1 MPFPPVY
8 SKLTY
13 SVQRIKC
20 IEPTRIKASRYLCAT
35 AVYGESAMKKL
46 LRPLFFITFG
56 IYCFILLS
64 LLLLN
69 RASLYTRD
77 FTEYAQNSVNLIPFQ
92 TLMELFRRHAEQSI
106 NTDIVF
112 DNAVGNFLLF
122 FPMGVYL
129 PCMDQNTRKLPR
141 LLLTVFLIVL
151 LLETLQLVFRVGS
164 FDVDDILLNV
174 AGAAA
179 GFGIWRI
186 EKVQRMLKA
195 MQWLR

>member
-1 MPFPPVY
+1 
-8 SKLTY
+8 
-13 SVQRIKC
+13 
-20 IEPTRIKASRYLCAT
+20 
-35 AVYGESAMKKL
+35 MKKL

-56 IYCFILLS
+56 IYCVVLLS

-69 RASLYTRD
+69 RSSFYTKD
-77 FTEYAQNSVNLIPFQ
+77 FTEYARNSVNLVPFQ
-92 TLMELFRRHAEQSI
+92 TLLELFRRNAERSI
-106 NTDIVF
+106 NADIVF

-122 FPMGVYL
+122 FPMGIYL
-129 PCMDQNTRKLPR
+129 PCMSQNARKLPR

-151 LLETLQLVFRVGS
+151 LIETLQLVFRVGS

-179 GFGIWRI
+179 GFCIWRI
-186 EKVQRMLKA
+186 KIVQRILKA